1 MKKTLALAF
10 SLMTL
15 LAFPLSSF
23 AATYSN
29 QTVTAYVAPSGK
41 KTYHGTTPRQY
52 NTAAVH
58 PKVCG
63 SPTSGTKLPKGTI
76 ITTSTRLGMPNGT
89 TKNTFVVEDM
99 GDVKCDKGHTSYW
112 FDIFFGVNTSANY
125 QNALTFGKK
134 KVSYSTN

>member
-1 MKKTLALAF
+1 MKKTIVLTF

-23 AATYSN
+23 AATYSSQN
-29 QTVTAYVAPSGK
+29 VTAYVAPSGK
-41 KTYHGTTPRQY
+41 LTYHGTTPRQY

-58 PKVCG
+58 PKLCG

-99 GDVKCDKGHTSYW
+99 GDVRCDKGFTSNW
-112 FDIFFGVNTSANY
+112 FDIFFGVNTTTNY
-125 QNALTFGKK
+125 QNAIKFGKK
-134 KVSYSTN
+134 TVSYTTS